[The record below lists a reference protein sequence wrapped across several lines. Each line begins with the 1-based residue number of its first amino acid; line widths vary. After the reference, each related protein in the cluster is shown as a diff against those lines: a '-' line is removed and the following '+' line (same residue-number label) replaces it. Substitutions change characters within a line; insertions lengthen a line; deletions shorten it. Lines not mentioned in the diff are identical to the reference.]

1 MMRWLTLSVLLLI
14 ALLVYGWLIY
24 IPQQVIH
31 GPPYPIDRTPT
42 EVSLRYQDVTL
53 TEPVDGI
60 ALSGWYIPVENARAV
75 VLFLHGGGSNRH
87 SSYFE
92 ALEFYKAL
100 ATLGYSVFTID
111 LRNHGNSGRDGKG
124 MSFGLRESRDAIA
137 ALDWLQERSAGTP
150 VIMMGISM
158 GGATAIHA
166 VANGA
171 APVGIILLDPLLDTD
186 STFTL
191 GIWTQ
196 TGLPPR
202 LFKPSAWAART
213 FFGLPSDDQEARH
226 LALSLQTPTL
236 LIQDPG
242 DPVTIAAFA
251 RDIAEANPAISLWE
265 APEVANNDPRF
276 AWKGRW
282 GSHVAAFAAHPVPT
296 MTVID
301 AFIRSTLD
309 STGSDAAAT
318 SSAVRGAPAH

>member
-1 MMRWLTLSVLLLI
+1 MRWLTLSALLL
-14 ALLVYGWLIY
+14 LGLPVYGWLIY

-42 EVSLRYQDVTL
+42 EVSLRYQDVTV

-60 ALSGWYIPVENARAV
+60 ALSGWYMPVENARAV

-100 ATLGYSVFTID
+100 VTLGYSVFTID
-111 LRNHGNSGRDGKG
+111 LRNHGNSGSDGEG

-137 ALDWLQERSAGTP
+137 ALDWLRARSPETP
-150 VIMMGISM
+150 VFMMGISM

-166 VANGA
+166 VASGA
-171 APVGIILLDPLLDTD
+171 APAGMILLDPLLDTD
-186 STFTL
+186 STFTR

-213 FFGLPSDDQEARH
+213 FFGLPGDEHEARH
-226 LALSLQTPTL
+226 LARSLQMPTL

-242 DPVTIAAFA
+242 DPVTIAVFA
-251 RDIAEANPAISLWE
+251 RNVAEANPVITLWE
-265 APEVANNDPRF
+265 APSVANDDPRF

-301 AFIRSTLD
+301 AFIRETLD
-309 STGSDAAAT
+309 SMDSGAAAKST
-318 SSAVRGAPAH
+318 TVRGAQAH